1 MKKTAAPN
9 ELSEAG
15 DTTEEVQAP
24 KIRFLKSACCPTLSG
39 NASLTY
45 QIACNAEGDCAIH
58 LFAYTGRGLFNKD
71 WVALKQ
77 ILDLL
82 EQWPADKPITSYALS
97 SFYPGK
103 STNNRA
109 FLFAALMAE
118 GLVRRTSEKPPAYAI
133 GDPEKFMEQVAAL
146 IASDVDL
153 PQPRPA
159 APDTSTQTAIKKP
172 PKKASATTEP

>member
-1 MKKTAAPN
+1 MKKSAALN
-9 ELSEAG
+9 ESVSTAG
-15 DTTEEVQAP
+15 DTTQDAQLP

-39 NASLTY
+39 NSLLTY
-45 QIACNAEGDCAIH
+45 QIACNADGDCAIH
-58 LFAYTGRGLFNKD
+58 LFAYTGRGFFNND
-71 WVALKQ
+71 WVALKV
-77 ILDLL
+77 ILAVLD
-82 EQWPADKPITSYALS
+82 QWPADKPITSYALS

-109 FLFAALMAE
+109 FLFAALKAE
-118 GLVRRTSEKPPAYAI
+118 GLVRQTSEKPPAYAI
-133 GDPEKFMEQVAAL
+133 GDPKKFMEQVAAL

-153 PQPRPA
+153 PPE